1 MDTQLI
7 ISDVDGTLI
16 DQTEEISQAFNELS
30 EKVKAEKIPF
40 TIASG
45 RCYSEL
51 KAFIEHFNIQLPVV
65 VNNGAGGVQNGK
77 LIWSNLVDPFMVK
90 EAMLCADRMDMVVVT
105 SDGLTDT
112 AYRHNAYIL
121 RQIEK
126 FGRYNRFHIPL
137 EHEWEDLKIQKLL
150 LIDPE
155 KPGRIDEVL
164 KHLEPY
170 KEHLNIVQYDARSA
184 DIMAKDS
191 NKAMG
196 IINVAKALQ
205 IELANVMAVGDAQN
219 DIEMIKQVGQGVAV
233 ANAKDELKQH
243 ADYVCENKNAAG
255 VLEAVNK
262 FYETAI

>member
-1 MDTQLI
+1 MLFR
-7 ISDVDGTLI
+7 S
-16 DQTEEISQAFNELS
+16 
-30 EKVKAEKIPF
+30 
-40 TIASG
+40 
-45 RCYSEL
+45 
-51 KAFIEHFNIQLPVV
+51 LP
-65 VNNGAGGVQNGK
+65 
-77 LIWSNLVDPFMVK
+77 I
-90 EAMLCADRMDMVVVT
+90 
-105 SDGLTDT
+105 
-112 AYRHNAYIL
+112 HAYIQ

-219 DIEMIKQVGQGVAV
+219 DIEMIQQVGQGVAV

-243 ADYVCENKNAAG
+243 ADYVCENNNAAG

-262 FYETAI
+262 FYPTAITFASSI